1 MAILR
6 QQAHFIE
13 QLYDSGMVDE
23 AEVRRLGGISLPGL
37 QTLDAAYR
45 AGTPGRPSTQGS

>member
-23 AEVRRLGGISLPGL
+23 SEVRRLRGTSLLGL
-37 QTLDAAYR
+37 QTSATEQRLWEACQRMDA
-45 AGTPGRPSTQGS
+45 